1 MKQREIWFANLDPTQ
16 GSEQAGLRPVVIISG
31 NMMNQNTGLCLACPL
46 STKIKRFPAT
56 IVISK
61 NIQNGLTQDSE
72 ALIFQIRVLSHT
84 RLVRR
89 IGEIS
94 QQELNKMVLELN
106 DIFEL

>member
-1 MKQREIWFANLDPTQ
+1 
-16 GSEQAGLRPVVIISG
+16 
-31 NMMNQNTGLCLACPL
+31 MNQTGLCLACPL

-72 ALIFQIRVLSHT
+72 ALIFQMRVLSQS

-94 QQELNKMVLELN
+94 QNELKNMVLGLN
-106 DIFEL
+106 YIFEL

>member
-16 GSEQAGLRPVVIISG
+16 GSEQAGLRPIVIISG

-89 IGEIS
+89 VGEIS
-94 QQELNKMVLELN
+94 QQELNDMVLELN